1 MKKLIRFLLAT
12 VLLILLAGIAKY
24 AQENEPTGDKMI
36 RAAESFVASLT
47 PEQQAKA
54 LFEFDDQERFNWHFV
69 PLQDQQKRSTRKG
82 LPLADMKPEQRKA
95 ALDLLK
101 AGTSAE
107 GDKKATTIMSLE
119 SILRE
124 LEKGGNMVRN
134 PEWYFFTV
142 FGKPAKTGRWGWR
155 VEGHHLALNFVVD
168 DGKIIGATPAFFG
181 ANPATVKSGPRKGL
195 RILAEAED
203 LARELFKSLDET
215 QKKVAFQKEQ
225 FPEIEQGKKAPHVG
239 APKGLAADRMNDSQ
253 RQLLM
258 RLVQSY
264 VDRMPAEIAAEE
276 LAQVKQ
282 AGIDKIHFAYAGGTQ
297 DGEPHTYRVQGPSFV
312 VEFLNVQD
320 DSARNKANHI
330 HSAWRNIQGDFGV
343 AAE

>member
-1 MKKLIRFLLAT
+1 MKKLARFLLAT

-47 PEQQAKA
+47 PEQQSKT

-82 LPLADMKPEQRKA
+82 LPLADMKPEQRQA

-155 VEGHHLALNFVVD
+155 VEGHHLALNFVVEG
-168 DGKIIGATPAFFG
+168 GKVIGATPAFFG
-181 ANPATVKSGPRKGL
+181 ANPATVKTGPRKGL

-203 LARELFKSLDET
+203 FARELFKSLDDV

-225 FPEIEQGKKAPHVG
+225 FPEIEQGKKAPNVG
-239 APKGLAADRMNDSQ
+239 APKGLAADKMNDSQ
-253 RQLLM
+253 RRLLM
-258 RLVQSY
+258 RLVQAY
-264 VDRMPAEIAAEE
+264 TDRMPAEIAAED
-276 LAQVKQ
+276 LAQVRQ
-282 AGIDKIHFAYAGGTQ
+282 AGIDNIHFAYAGGVQ

-330 HSAWRNIQGDFGV
+330 HSAWRNIQGDFGL
-343 AAE
+343 AAN

>member
-1 MKKLIRFLLAT
+1 MKKLARFLLAT

-47 PEQQAKA
+47 PEQQSKT

-82 LPLADMKPEQRKA
+82 LPLADMKPEQRQA

-107 GDKKATTIMSLE
+107 GDRKATTIMSLE

-124 LEKGGNMVRN
+124 LEKGGSMVRD

-155 VEGHHLALNFVVD
+155 VEGHHLALNFVVEG
-168 DGKIIGATPAFFG
+168 GKVIGATPAFFG
-181 ANPATVKSGPRKGL
+181 ANPATVKTGPRKGL

-203 LARELFKSLDET
+203 FARELFKSLDDV

-225 FPEIEQGKKAPHVG
+225 FPEIEQGKKAPNVG
-239 APKGLAADRMNDSQ
+239 APKGLAAEKMNDSQ
-253 RQLLM
+253 RRLLM
-258 RLVQSY
+258 RLVQAY
-264 VDRMPAEIAAEE
+264 TDRMPAEIAAED
-276 LAQVKQ
+276 LAQVRQ
-282 AGIDKIHFAYAGGTQ
+282 AGIDNIHFAYAGGVQ
-297 DGEPHTYRVQGPSFV
+297 DGEPHTYRVQG
-312 VEFLNVQD
+312 
-320 DSARNKANHI
+320 
-330 HSAWRNIQGDFGV
+330 
-343 AAE
+343 

>member
-1 MKKLIRFLLAT
+1 MKKLARFLLAT

-24 AQENEPTGDKMI
+24 AQESEPTGDKMI

-47 PEQQAKA
+47 PEQQSKT

-134 PEWYFFTV
+134 PEWYFFTI

-181 ANPATVKSGPRKGL
+181 ANPATVKTGPRKGL

-203 LARELFKSLDET
+203 LARELFKSLDEA
-215 QKKVAFQKEQ
+215 QRKVAFQKEQ
-225 FPEIEQGKKAPHVG
+225 FPEIEQGKKTPHVG
-239 APKGLAADRMNDSQ
+239 APKGLAAEKMNDSQ
-253 RQLLM
+253 RRLLM
-258 RLVQSY
+258 RLVKAY
-264 VDRMPAEIAAEE
+264 TDRMPAEIAAEE
-276 LAQVKQ
+276 LAQVRQ
-282 AGIDKIHFAYAGGTQ
+282 AGI
-297 DGEPHTYRVQGPSFV
+297 
-312 VEFLNVQD
+312 
-320 DSARNKANHI
+320 
-330 HSAWRNIQGDFGV
+330 
-343 AAE
+343 